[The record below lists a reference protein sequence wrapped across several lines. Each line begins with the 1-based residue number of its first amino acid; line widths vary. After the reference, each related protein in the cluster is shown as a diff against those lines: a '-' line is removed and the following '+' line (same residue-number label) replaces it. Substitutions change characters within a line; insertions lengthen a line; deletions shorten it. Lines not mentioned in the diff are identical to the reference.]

1 MIYIYNY
8 LTLIILIR
16 ISCSYLQSEDILLGN
31 MKETIWYE
39 TISPSNIDVSIP
51 IPMPLPRPISSLSFP
66 LNVSI
71 PTKWKPIKTESIS
84 NGDEIIVQK
93 KGALRSIIGVFE
105 YYDTNSKRLL
115 INSDS
120 KPNTIL
126 LDDIVMI
133 RLKLPGKKR
142 GTFTGATLGL
152 LLGMLIGGVEN
163 NGTGNQ
169 AKALRIVGSY
179 TLSGALMGTLFT
191 IPKSRR
197 LIKFDHN
204 RYEYKVVYNE

>member
-1 MIYIYNY
+1 MIYIYNHIPIIA
-8 LTLIILIR
+8 LICIA
-16 ISCSYLQSEDILLGN
+16 CSYLQSEDISSGN
-31 MKETIWYE
+31 IKETIWFE
-39 TISPSNIDVSIP
+39 TIPPSNIDVSIP
-51 IPMPLPRPISSLSFP
+51 IPIPLPRPISSLSFP

-93 KGALRSIIGVFE
+93 KGALRSIVGVFE

-142 GTFTGATLGL
+142 GTFTGAMLGL

-169 AKALRIVGSY
+169 AKALGIVGSY
-179 TLSGALMGTLFT
+179 TLSGALIGTLFT
-191 IPKSRR
+191 SPKSRR

>member
-8 LTLIILIR
+8 LTLIILIS
-16 ISCSYLQSEDILLGN
+16 ISCSCLQSEDILSDN
-31 MKETIWYE
+31 IKETIWFE
-39 TISPSNIDVSIP
+39 TIPPSHIDISLP
-51 IPMPLPRPISSLSFP
+51 IPTPIPSLYIPVNIF
-66 LNVSI
+66 NF
-71 PTKWKPIKTESIS
+71 PTKWKPVKTESIS
-84 NGDEIIVQK
+84 TGDEIIVQK
-93 KGALRSIIGVFE
+93 KGALRSIVGVFE

-120 KPNTIL
+120 QPNTIL

-142 GTFTGATLGL
+142 GTFTGAMLGL

-169 AKALRIVGSY
+169 AKALGIVGSY

-191 IPKSRR
+191 TPKSRR
-197 LIKFDHN
+197 LIKFNHN
-204 RYEYKVVYNE
+204 AYEYKVVYNE